1 MVGRV
6 APASGSWDTGE
17 VVAVG
22 TGVAVGFMV
31 ARGVAVGF
39 IVGLVVGLGVVVAK
53 ARGDGLVKLSVAS
66 PRVKTRGSQAV
77 LTSEESSTAAVLRGG
92 MVDGGR

>member
-31 ARGVAVGF
+31 ARGVA
-39 IVGLVVGLGVVVAK
+39 VGLGVVVAK

>member
-39 IVGLVVGLGVVVAK
+39 IVGLGVVVAK